1 MRSLQLF
8 IATLAAASAL
18 RVGGAP
24 RLQPRSS
31 RVVLQQP
38 PEATDGASPAGRLGT
53 LGTLGRWF
61 PVTRCA
67 FITPV

>member
-1 MRSLQLF
+1 MQGSD
-8 IATLAAASAL
+8 ATSSRAAARPSNPASAL

-38 PEATDGASPAGRLGT
+38 PEATDGDDEPEPYRAERPT
-53 LGTLGRWF
+53 
-61 PVTRCA
+61 V
-67 FITPV
+67 

>member
-8 IATLAAASAL
+8 IATLAAASGL

-38 PEATDGASPAGRLGT
+38 PEATDGDDEPEPYRAERPT
-53 LGTLGRWF
+53 
-61 PVTRCA
+61 V
-67 FITPV
+67 